1 MANYTN
7 SIIKPA
13 CRIKEANIFT
23 ILTYFSIVYIYFNT
37 SMENANLNWVY
48 QYKIQTYVSATTP
61 ETGLLNI
68 YLLIL
73 VKCVH
78 A

>member
-1 MANYTN
+1 
-7 SIIKPA
+7 
-13 CRIKEANIFT
+13 
-23 ILTYFSIVYIYFNT
+23 
-37 SMENANLNWVY
+37 MENANLNNVY